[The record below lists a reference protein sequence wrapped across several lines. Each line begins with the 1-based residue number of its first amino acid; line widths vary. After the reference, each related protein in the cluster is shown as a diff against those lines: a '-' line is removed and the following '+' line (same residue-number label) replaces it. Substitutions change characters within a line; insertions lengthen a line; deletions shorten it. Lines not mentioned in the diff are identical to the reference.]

1 MSTVEQPHLVS
12 LVLQS
17 KKALQHGEQLC
28 HGANDISN
36 ATTQCAVD
44 IFALDAKIKWITDA
58 VVEQLKLA
66 AGVAKSIEERRL
78 RLSKEV
84 QEWDQSRI
92 KRSNALDNVLE
103 SLGSQRVPPELYQTS
118 RGSSIFGSQ
127 HSDEEEKPPSSQ
139 RSPSATV
146 RIHDKLLADRTTWK
160 TLRDFVDDR
169 AIDEIMDTLE
179 NERLVLDDILGRTDE
194 FPEVLR
200 STITSIRNSLP
211 DEVPPA
217 AIESHLNSQDETI
230 HAMAK
235 LLESLTGHYD
245 QMASALRD
253 SEAGEAFSDGDLQ
266 EMNRDTEELPAIMA
280 DLEDYIASVKTVY
293 GTFVNFKSSSQV
305 QLDGLHD
312 ILDDLD
318 ELGDIMTEMLETQDS
333 VEAEC
338 EEKLSELH
346 QQLLT
351 IENLH
356 DRFILY
362 RTAFGK
368 LILEIERRR
377 VYSEAA
383 ENIVRGMNAQLEA
396 MTDEEKLVREHFNV
410 EHGAHLP
417 EDICLFI
424 GNPPTQWEVVPRDG
438 EITEV
443 VPEIDRDF
451 LRSLSIN

>member
-1 MSTVEQPHLVS
+1 MTTVEQPHLVS

-28 HGANDISN
+28 HGANDLSN
-36 ATTQCAVD
+36 ATAQCA
-44 IFALDAKIKWITDA
+44 
-58 VVEQLKLA
+58 QLKLA
-66 AGVAKSIEERRL
+66 ASVAKSIEERRL

-127 HSDEEEKPPSSQ
+127 HSDEEKPPSPQ

-146 RIHDKLLADRTTWK
+146 RIPNKPSADRTSWK

-169 AIDEIMDTLE
+169 AIDEIMETLE
-179 NERLVLDDILGRTDE
+179 NERNVLDDILGKTDE

-200 STITSIRNSLP
+200 STIGSIRNSLP
-211 DEVPPA
+211 DEVPPT

-230 HAMAK
+230 HAMAT
-235 LLESLTGHYD
+235 LLVSLTGHYD
-245 QMASALRD
+245 QMARALRD

-280 DLEDYIASVKTVY
+280 DLEHYIASVKTVY
-293 GTFVNFKSSSQV
+293 GTFVSFKSSSQV
-305 QLDGLHD
+305 QLDSLHD

-318 ELGDIMTEMLETQDS
+318 ELGEIMTEMLETQDT

-346 QQLLT
+346 QQLFT

-356 DRFILY
+356 ERFVLY

-443 VPEIDRDF
+443 VPEIERDF